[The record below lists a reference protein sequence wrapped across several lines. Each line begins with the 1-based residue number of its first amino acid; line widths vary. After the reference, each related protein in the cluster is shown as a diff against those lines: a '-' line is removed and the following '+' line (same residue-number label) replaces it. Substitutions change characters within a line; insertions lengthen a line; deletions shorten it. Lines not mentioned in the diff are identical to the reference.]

1 MTLPTEHQETILIVD
16 DEEAVRLSIRLYLED
31 KGFSVLQAS
40 NGQSGLAICRKHF
53 PDLVLLDLSMPGMDG
68 FELCGIVC
76 GDDLLRDIPVIMLTA
91 YESTELKIQA
101 FDLGAVDYLTKP
113 VNNGELLVRI
123 RTHLKINSLTR
134 FLKQANRKL
143 LASQQQIQ
151 EGIRAAAELQ
161 RNLLPKQIP
170 DCENLRFSSFFQPC
184 EHVGGDIYNIQRL
197 DDRHLAVYIL
207 DVSGHGFS
215 AAMMTALATQAIS
228 GYHQRG
234 AAEKIESGAGETGI
248 SSPVEIVRELDRE
261 FPITRFNLYLTI
273 AYLLYDTES
282 HTFHYCCAGHP
293 PPVQVTPEGKVAF
306 LDKGGPPAGMDGIWY
321 EGEGHLNSGDRIY
334 FYTDGLTEYH
344 NEAEELYG
352 QKRLID
358 SMTAGSSSPLKKAVE
373 NILGKLKRFGSQAD
387 AEDDMTLLV
396 IERINGAIPV
406 Q

>member
-1 MTLPTEHQETILIVD
+1 MLPFEHQETILVID

-31 KGFSVLQAS
+31 NGYSVLQAS
-40 NGQSGLAICRKHF
+40 DGQSGLEICRKRF

-68 FELCGIVC
+68 FELCGIVRD
-76 GDDLLRDIPVIMLTA
+76 DDLLRDIPVIMLTA
-91 YESTELKIQA
+91 YESTELKMQA

-134 FLKQANRKL
+134 FLKQANREL
-143 LASQQQIQ
+143 LASQQQLQ
-151 EGIRAAAELQ
+151 QGIRAAAELQ

-170 DCENLRFSSFFQPC
+170 DCENLRFASFFQPC

-215 AAMMTALATQAIS
+215 AAMMTALVTQAIS

-234 AAEKIESGAGETGI
+234 ADKLESGTGKMGI
-248 SSPVEIVRELDRE
+248 STPVEIIRELNGE
-261 FPITRFNLYLTI
+261 FSITRFNLYFTI
-273 AYLLYDTES
+273 SYLIYDTES
-282 HTFHYCCAGHP
+282 HTFCYCCAGHP
-293 PPVQVTPEGKVAF
+293 PPVQVTQGGKVLL
-306 LDKGGPPAGMDGIWY
+306 LDKGGPPAGMDGVWH
-321 EGEGHLNSGDRIY
+321 EGNGHLNSGDRIY
-334 FYTDGLTEYH
+334 FYTDGLTEYD
-344 NEAEELYG
+344 NEADELYG

-358 SMTAGSSSPLKKAVE
+358 SMTAGSSLPLKKAVD
-373 NILGKLKRFGSQAD
+373 NIIGKLKRFGSQAD
-387 AEDDMTLLV
+387 AADDMTLLV
-396 IERINGAIPV
+396 IERIKEAIPA